1 MSLRQKNVRNRE
13 TQKKGVCR
21 MIIRKHVYFYGRVQG
36 VGFRWRA
43 VQTAKELQLT
53 GWVRNMYNGN
63 VEMEVQGNDLMI
75 ERLFQVLNSDRFI
88 RIEKTE
94 ILQIPTVEGECEFCV
109 RG

>member
-1 MSLRQKNVRNRE
+1 MV
-13 TQKKGVCR
+13 
-21 MIIRKHVYFYGRVQG
+21 IRKHVYFYGRVQG

-43 VQTAKELQLT
+43 MQTARELQLT

-63 VEMEVQGNDLMI
+63 VEMEVQGNSLMI
-75 ERLFQVLNSDRFI
+75 EHLFRVLESDRFI

-94 ILQIPTVEGECEFCV
+94 ILQIPTVEDEHDFIV

>member
-1 MSLRQKNVRNRE
+1 MTENGRGTTMEKKQDKRRE
-13 TQKKGVCR
+13 
-21 MIIRKHVYFYGRVQG
+21 

-43 VQTAKELQLT
+43 MQAAKDLHLT

-63 VEMEVQGNDLMI
+63 VEMEVQGNGVMI
-75 ERLFQVLNSDRFI
+75 ERLFQELNSDRFI

-94 ILQIPTVEGECEFCV
+94 ILQIPTVEGESEFSV

>member
-1 MSLRQKNVRNRE
+1 MSEGRKAK
-13 TQKKGVCR
+13 KKGVCG
-21 MIIRKHVYFYGRVQG
+21 MIIRKHIYFYGRVQG

-43 VQTAKELQLT
+43 MQAAKDLQLT

-75 ERLFQVLNSDRFI
+75 ERLFQELNSDRFI

>member
-1 MSLRQKNVRNRE
+1 
-13 TQKKGVCR
+13 

-43 VQTAKELQLT
+43 MQLAKDLQLT

-75 ERLFQVLNSDRFI
+75 ERLFQELNSDRFI

-94 ILQIPTVEGECEFCV
+94 ILQIPVNDRESEFCV